1 MDKRVSL
8 GKNILIFGL
17 GTSLSKLMSI
27 LLIGLYTRYISTED
41 YGYYDILFTVISMMT
56 PLVTLQI
63 IDALYRQLLDS
74 RDESDT
80 ARSVSGAF
88 AVVAAGLV
96 IVVTALCVVN
106 ILADIRFGW
115 ILPGFLIT
123 TVMLSFSQQTA
134 RGLRRNTVFA
144 MSGVIYTGIM
154 AGANI
159 FFIIALDMSVDA
171 LFTSIIIANI
181 AAVLFIEATVGVYRR
196 VRIKALDMWLVK
208 SMCRYSIPLLPNALI
223 WWLLMLVSRLSVG
236 AALETGAIGI
246 FAASAKFPALLMTVF
261 NIFGLAWQESAITEY
276 DSEHRNEY
284 YTTTFNRYMRLLL
297 SSLLVLISVTRGM
310 ASILIGEDY
319 SSAWLYIPLLYF
331 SSVFAAFSQFYGT
344 GYLSA
349 KKTVG
354 SFLTTVI
361 GVACGFS
368 VLLLVPVLGI
378 QAAALAQMT
387 AYLVLFLVRVVH
399 TRRFF
404 RIRVDLPAMLSLL
417 VLAALFTF
425 VYYRADLRFDA
436 AMFGVSAVV
445 FLIFNRELI
454 KKMLE
459 TAAGAMRK
467 WRERP

>member
-1 MDKRVSL
+1 
-8 GKNILIFGL
+8 
-17 GTSLSKLMSI
+17 
-27 LLIGLYTRYISTED
+27 
-41 YGYYDILFTVISMMT
+41 
-56 PLVTLQI
+56 
-63 IDALYRQLLDS
+63 
-74 RDESDT
+74 
-80 ARSVSGAF
+80 
-88 AVVAAGLV
+88 
-96 IVVTALCVVN
+96 
-106 ILADIRFGW
+106 
-115 ILPGFLIT
+115 
-123 TVMLSFSQQTA
+123 
-134 RGLRRNTVFA
+134 
-144 MSGVIYTGIM
+144 
-154 AGANI
+154 
-159 FFIIALDMSVDA
+159 
-171 LFTSIIIANI
+171 
-181 AAVLFIEATVGVYRR
+181 
-196 VRIKALDMWLVK
+196 
-208 SMCRYSIPLLPNALI
+208 
-223 WWLLMLVSRLSVG
+223 
-236 AALETGAIGI
+236 
-246 FAASAKFPALLMTVF
+246 MTVF